1 MVGRVIVMATKEQ
14 VKKTDSKFFTGKYYY
29 GVGRRKTAVAQV
41 RIYCDIKDSV
51 DDTGLIVNGK
61 KYTEY
66 FQTDL
71 QKDLFLEPLKVAG
84 LTDKCA
90 ISVLVRCGG
99 IASQADAAKL
109 GIARALVK
117 YDETFRPVLK
127 ANGLL
132 TRDARKVE
140 RKKPGLKKA
149 RRSPQWSKR

>member
-1 MVGRVIVMATKEQ
+1 MATKKQ
-14 VKKTDSKFFTGKYYY
+14 DKKTISPLDKVNDKFFIGKYYY

-41 RIYCDIKDSV
+41 RVYCDLKDTVSES
-51 DDTGLIVNGK
+51 GIIVNGK

-66 FQTDL
+66 FHTDT
-71 QKDLFLEPLKVAG
+71 QKDLFLEPIKVTG

-90 ISVLVRCGG
+90 ISVLVKGSG
-99 IASQADAAKL
+99 ISSQADAAKL

-117 YDETFRPVLK
+117 YDETLRPTLK